1 MFVVVLHGTWVL
13 LFPSR
18 FGRMIFNDERHE
30 KEGQLGMVEEGFQ
43 AKIRRRYTKHLH
55 DEIAIERRGEKKNV
69 SVVVSFRVS

>member
-1 MFVVVLHGTWVL
+1 
-13 LFPSR
+13 
-18 FGRMIFNDERHE
+18 MIFNDERHE

-55 DEIAIERRGEKKNV
+55 DEIAIERRGKKNV